1 MDNLWTMVSIVIN
14 VKLTR
19 ESSLQLGTAKLF
31 AYAEVMKSEFNKIS
45 EIFPIFIN
53 LVSLDLPLRLKF
65 SIPNWLFKIE
75 GQISGIDSL
84 LNFIEP
90 IYLSITQNNV
100 TLTALRSPSDSG
112 PCLIFRQI

>member
-1 MDNLWTMVSIVIN
+1 MVSIVIN

-65 SIPNWLFKIE
+65 TILNWLFKIE
-75 GQISGIDSL
+75 GHISGIDSL
-84 LNFIEP
+84 LNFIDP
-90 IYLSITQNNV
+90 IYVSITPNNV
-100 TLTALRSPSDSG
+100 TLTGLRSPSDSG
-112 PCLIFRQI
+112 PCLIFRHF